1 MKQLNSRVVIA
12 VILPLLLPINA
23 NADSMQCNGNVIS
36 SGDTVQTVLQ
46 NCGEPTSRNGNQ
58 WVYQSSDQDNLS
70 NIVTFTGGVVDSIR
84 AGNFPGFQNTP
95 FEDAP

>member
-1 MKQLNSRVVIA
+1 MKHLNPWVVIA
-12 VILPLLLPINA
+12 VILPMLLPINA
-23 NADSMQCNGNVIS
+23 NADSMQCNGNLIS

-58 WVYQSSDQDNLS
+58 WIYQSPNEEGLS
-70 NIVTFTGGVVDSIR
+70 NIVTFTGGVVDSIS
-84 AGNFPGFQNTP
+84 AGNFPGFQTTP